1 MNEQRIDFIEEL
13 LQESEKQDDARRL
26 EMNRVSADQILAA
39 VSVIDREM
47 EEVST
52 TCRKEIELIK
62 GWEVREMDR
71 LDRKRA
77 WLLMNLEMYLKD
89 SGLRSL
95 RCPHGEARFRK
106 LRDRIQVTSLEE
118 FLVQGMKL
126 GLVRSKEA
134 HSPDLQAILEWT
146 RRTGEILPGTKYLQG
161 GDKFY
166 YSTNGKEG
174 NDEQS
179 EQRGGGESAEAA

>member
-1 MNEQRIDFIEEL
+1 MNEPRIDFIEEL
-13 LQESEKQDDARRL
+13 LRESEKQDEARRL
-26 EMNRVSADQILAA
+26 EMNRVSADQILAT
-39 VSVIDREM
+39 VSIIDREM

-62 GWEVREMDR
+62 AWEVRELDR
-71 LDRKRA
+71 LDRKRT

-95 RCPHGEARFRK
+95 RCPHGEVRFRK
-106 LRDRIQVTSLEE
+106 QRDRIQVTSLEE
-118 FLVQGMKL
+118 FLVQGVKL
-126 GLVRSKEA
+126 GLVRSKET

-174 NDEQS
+174 QNEQS
-179 EQRGGGESAEAA
+179 EQRGGESTEAA